1 MGNTTAWRLIQGC
14 YWLALGAWFG
24 ALVMLAISAAATFHT
39 MSSLPTPMG
48 MIPPEIEAS
57 VNNPAEFMAG
67 MIVGQAIDWL
77 RVMQWIC
84 AVVLVIAV
92 ASHLSAFRGR
102 MPRSGLAQWS
112 NTLRVMLLAAVVLIL
127 SVDSFYVSP
136 GIKAA
141 RIARY
146 EADRLDNQV
155 KAATESFDKY
165 HGLSVRLV
173 RMQVV
178 MLGVAALASAYALHG
193 EPHPT

>member
-39 MSSLPTPMG
+39 MGTLPTPMG
-48 MIPPEIEAS
+48 MIPPELAAS
-57 VNNPAEFMAG
+57 VDRPGDFMAG
-67 MIVGQAIDWL
+67 MIVGQSIDWL

-84 AVVLVIAV
+84 AAVLIIAV
-92 ASHLSAFRGR
+92 ASHLSVFRGR
-102 MPRSGLAQWS
+102 MPGAGLAQWS

-136 GIKAA
+136 GLKAA

-146 EADRLDNQV
+146 GADRSDSQV
-155 KAATESFDKY
+155 KAGTESFDKY
-165 HGLSVRLV
+165 HDLSVRLV

-178 MLGVAALASAYALHG
+178 MLGVATLASAFALHG
-193 EPHPT
+193 EPHHT